1 MPAHHRR
8 LRRPRPIAVLA
19 LAALLV
25 LGVTPAA
32 AADDGYRGTLL
43 ELVNESRARHELR
56 PLRLNRSL
64 SRDAKAHTR
73 RMVRQ
78 DLVFD
83 PPNLEEILSPYP
95 YDDLGAAAVG
105 CDTTLRRL
113 HRSLMSSDVH
123 RGILLHPHLRRV
135 GIGVLRM
142 DESNDCGRG
151 SFWATE
157 IFYG

>member
-1 MPAHHRR
+1 MPARQPR
-8 LRRPRPIAVLA
+8 LRRPRNIAVLA
-19 LAALLV
+19 LAVSLV
-25 LGVTPAA
+25 LGVAPAA

-43 ELVNESRARHELR
+43 ELVNESRARHDLH
-56 PLRLNRSL
+56 PLRFDRSL

-73 RMVRQ
+73 RMVRR
-78 DLVFD
+78 DLIFD
-83 PPNLEEILSPYP
+83 PPNLEEVLSPYP

-105 CDTTLRRL
+105 CDTTLRQL

-123 RGILLHPHLRRV
+123 RGILLHPRLRRV

-142 DESNDCGRG
+142 DEANHCGRG